1 MTDVLVA
8 RKEIE
13 AEVEGRTLVDALADT
28 AEQFADSPAYSDK
41 IGVDGPGWRT
51 LTWAQVRETA
61 LDGAAALVALGV
73 QPGDTVAIMAT
84 NRTEHLLADIAGVHA
99 AAIPMSVYNTLS
111 PEQVAFVAGH
121 AEPSV
126 VFLEGAD
133 QLARWGRAIEESAT
147 LRAVVV
153 LDTDAVPAGPSYLS
167 WEQFLQQGKEFR
179 ATHADECEERWRQ
192 VTPESP
198 ATILYTSGT
207 TGDPK
212 GVVLTHRNVVYG
224 AAAGLRTSCNEG
236 ESLGVSYLPYAHI
249 AERMLGL
256 YIPQLIGAQ
265 VHLIGDPTL
274 LVGALGEVHPTRFFG
289 VPRVWEKIQTG
300 IGGLLATETDD
311 AKRQATA
318 DAMAAGLAYVESLQ
332 TGHETTP
339 EVQAAYHAADA
350 AVLAP
355 IRAMLGLDRVTWA
368 GSASAPMPLE
378 TARFFAGLG
387 LPIYDVYGMT
397 ETCGSATACGPGQFR
412 LGTVGRAQPGIEVT
426 LADDGEIL
434 IRGPINTGGYH
445 KRPDVTRQLLD
456 DEGWVHTGD
465 LGTIDDDSFVSVIDR
480 KKELII
486 TSSGKNIAPSN
497 IENHLKESPL
507 VGHALAFGDNRPYVV
522 AILTLDPEIA
532 PIVAARHG
540 ITDTDLAS
548 LAQAP
553 EIRAAVQ
560 QAVDAANARLSRPE
574 QVKRWTLLPTEWTA
588 ESAELTPT
596 LKLRRRVVHGMYA
609 DEIDALYE

>member
-13 AEVEGRTLVDALADT
+13 AEVEGRTLVDALAATADQHADT
-28 AEQFADSPAYSDK
+28 PAYSDK

-51 LTWAQVRETA
+51 LTWSEVRETA
-61 LDGAAALVALGV
+61 LDGAAGLVSLGV
-73 QPGDTVAIMAT
+73 QSGETVAIMAT
-84 NRTEHLLADIAGVHA
+84 NRTEHLLADVAGVHA

-126 VFLEGAD
+126 AFLEGPD
-133 QLARWGRAIEESAT
+133 QLARWGRAIEESTT

-153 LDTDAVPAGPSYLS
+153 LDADAAAAHPSYIS

-179 ATHADECEERWRQ
+179 SAHADECEARWRQ
-192 VTPESP
+192 VTPDTP

-212 GVVLTHRNVVYG
+212 GVVLTHRNVLYG
-224 AAAGLRTSCNEG
+224 AGAGLRTSGNEG
-236 ESLGVSYLPYAHI
+236 DSIGVSYLPYAHI

-265 VHLIGDPTL
+265 VHLLGDPSL
-274 LVGALGEVHPTRFFG
+274 LVGALGEVRPTRFFG

-300 IGGLLATETDD
+300 IGGLLAAETDD
-311 AKRQATA
+311 ARKQATA

-339 EVQAAYHAADA
+339 EVQAAYDAADA

-387 LPIYDVYGMT
+387 IPIYDVYGMT
-397 ETCGSATACGPGQFR
+397 ETCGSATACGPEQFR
-412 LGTVGRAQPGIEVT
+412 LGTVGRAQPGIEVAV
-426 LADDGEIL
+426 ADDGEIL
-434 IRGPINTGGYH
+434 LRGPISTGGYH

-465 LGTIDDDSFVSVIDR
+465 IGSIDEDGFVSVLDR

-522 AILTLDPEIA
+522 AILTLDPEMA

-540 ITDTDLAS
+540 IDDTGLAS

-574 QVKRWTLLPTEWTA
+574 QVKRWELLPTEWSA
-588 ESAELTPT
+588 ETDELTPT

-609 DEIDALYE
+609 DVIDALYD

>member
-28 AEQFADSPAYSDK
+28 AGQLADTPAYSDK
-41 IGVDGPGWRT
+41 VGVDGPGWRT

-61 LDGAAALVALGV
+61 LDGAAGLVALGV

-133 QLARWGRAIEESAT
+133 QLARWERAIEESAT
-147 LRAVVV
+147 QRAVVV
-153 LDTDAVPAGPSYLS
+153 LDADAVPARPTYLS

-192 VTPESP
+192 VTPDSP

-212 GVVLTHRNVVYG
+212 GVVLTHRNVMYG
-224 AAAGLRTSCNEG
+224 AAAGLRTSGNEG
-236 ESLGVSYLPYAHI
+236 ESIGISYLPYAHI

-256 YIPQLIGAQ
+256 YIPQVIGAQ

-300 IGGLLATETDD
+300 IGGLLAMETDE
-311 AKRQATA
+311 AKKQATA

-339 EVQAAYHAADA
+339 EVQAA
-350 AVLAP
+350 
-355 IRAMLGLDRVTWA
+355 RCSRRSGRC
-368 GSASAPMPLE
+368 SAS
-378 TARFFAGLG
+378 
-387 LPIYDVYGMT
+387 
-397 ETCGSATACGPGQFR
+397 
-412 LGTVGRAQPGIEVT
+412 
-426 LADDGEIL
+426 
-434 IRGPINTGGYH
+434 TG
-445 KRPDVTRQLLD
+445 
-456 DEGWVHTGD
+456 
-465 LGTIDDDSFVSVIDR
+465 
-480 KKELII
+480 
-486 TSSGKNIAPSN
+486 
-497 IENHLKESPL
+497 
-507 VGHALAFGDNRPYVV
+507 
-522 AILTLDPEIA
+522 
-532 PIVAARHG
+532 
-540 ITDTDLAS
+540 
-548 LAQAP
+548 
-553 EIRAAVQ
+553 
-560 QAVDAANARLSRPE
+560 
-574 QVKRWTLLPTEWTA
+574 
-588 ESAELTPT
+588 
-596 LKLRRRVVHGMYA
+596 
-609 DEIDALYE
+609 

>member
-13 AEVEGRTLVDALADT
+13 AEVEGRTLVDALAATADQHADT
-28 AEQFADSPAYSDK
+28 PAYSDK

-51 LTWAQVRETA
+51 LTWSEVRETA
-61 LDGAAALVALGV
+61 LDGAAGLVSLGV
-73 QPGDTVAIMAT
+73 QSGETVAIMAT
-84 NRTEHLLADIAGVHA
+84 NRTEHLLADVAGVHA

-126 VFLEGAD
+126 AFLEGPD
-133 QLARWGRAIEESAT
+133 QLARWGRAIEESTT

-153 LDTDAVPAGPSYLS
+153 LDADAAAAHPSYIS

-179 ATHADECEERWRQ
+179 SAHADECEARWRQ
-192 VTPESP
+192 VTPDTP

-212 GVVLTHRNVVYG
+212 GVVLTHRNVLYG
-224 AAAGLRTSCNEG
+224 AGAGLRTSGNEG
-236 ESLGVSYLPYAHI
+236 DSIGVSYLPYAHI

-265 VHLIGDPTL
+265 VHLLGDPTL
-274 LVGALGEVHPTRFFG
+274 LVGALGEVRPTRFFG

-300 IGGLLATETDD
+300 IGGLLAAENDD
-311 AKRQATA
+311 ARKQATA

-339 EVQAAYHAADA
+339 EVQAAYDAADA

-387 LPIYDVYGMT
+387 IPIYDVYGMT
-397 ETCGSATACGPGQFR
+397 ETCGSATACGPEQFR
-412 LGTVGRAQPGIEVT
+412 LGTVGRAQPGIEVAV
-426 LADDGEIL
+426 ADDGEIL
-434 IRGPINTGGYH
+434 LRGPISTGGYH

-465 LGTIDDDSFVSVIDR
+465 IGSIDEDGFVSVLDR

-540 ITDTDLAS
+540 IDDTGLAS

-560 QAVDAANARLSRPE
+560 QAVDAPNARLSRPE
-574 QVKRWTLLPTEWTA
+574 QVKRWELLPTEWSA
-588 ESAELTPT
+588 ESDELTPT

-609 DEIDALYE
+609 DVIDALYD

>member
-28 AEQFADSPAYSDK
+28 ADQYADTPAYSDK

-51 LTWAQVRETA
+51 LTWSEVRETA
-61 LDGAAALVALGV
+61 LDGAAGLVSLGV
-73 QPGDTVAIMAT
+73 QSGETVAIMAT
-84 NRTEHLLADIAGVHA
+84 NRTEHLLADVAGVHA
-99 AAIPMSVYNTLS
+99 AAIPMSVYSTLS

-126 VFLEGAD
+126 AFLEGPD
-133 QLARWGRAIEESAT
+133 QLARWGRAIEESTT

-153 LDTDAVPAGPSYLS
+153 LDADAAAAHPSYIS

-179 ATHADECEERWRQ
+179 SAHADECEARWRQ
-192 VTPESP
+192 VTPDTP

-212 GVVLTHRNVVYG
+212 GVVLTHRNVLYG
-224 AAAGLRTSCNEG
+224 AGAGLRTSGNEG
-236 ESLGVSYLPYAHI
+236 DSIGVSYLPYAHI

-265 VHLIGDPTL
+265 VHLLGDPNL
-274 LVGALGEVHPTRFFG
+274 LVGALGEVRPTRFFG

-300 IGGLLATETDD
+300 IGGLLAAETDD
-311 AKRQATA
+311 ARKQATA

-339 EVQAAYHAADA
+339 EVQAAYDAADA

-387 LPIYDVYGMT
+387 IPIYDVYGMT
-397 ETCGSATACGPGQFR
+397 ETCGSATACGPEQFR
-412 LGTVGRAQPGIEVT
+412 LGTVGRAQPGIEVAV
-426 LADDGEIL
+426 ADDGEIL
-434 IRGPINTGGYH
+434 LRGPISTGGYH

-465 LGTIDDDSFVSVIDR
+465 IGSIDEDGFVRVLDR

-540 ITDTDLAS
+540 IDDTGLAS

-574 QVKRWTLLPTEWTA
+574 QVKRWELLPTEWSA
-588 ESAELTPT
+588 ETDELTPT

-609 DEIDALYE
+609 DVIDALYD